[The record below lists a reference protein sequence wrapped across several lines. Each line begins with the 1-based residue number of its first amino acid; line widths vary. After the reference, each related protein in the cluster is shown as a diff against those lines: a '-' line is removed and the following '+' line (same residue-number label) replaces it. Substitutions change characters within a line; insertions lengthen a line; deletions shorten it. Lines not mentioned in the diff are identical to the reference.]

1 MTSERSLVPE
11 GLSPAV
17 SPAAVKPSGAVTLMG
32 RLLRGEGRWSRRD
45 RGPGGW
51 IGWLV
56 RPCRAQGCPV
66 PRRRGSFGA
75 FVDGE
80 LDLRDVRPGRRRG
93 LRPLAVGQ
101 DSDEGFVA
109 VGLAKAA
116 ASCSLSASRLSR
128 SPSCGPRCRFPGV
141 GGDGRE
147 DPAGHGHE
155 RRGEGDAGGAVGGVG
170 AEDSVEVLFDLG
182 HVPVGAAG
190 AIRRGI
196 AEDLGGGEVRLER
209 LTRTGD
215 TIGKHGVEPRRV
227 RRARPE

>member
-1 MTSERSLVPE
+1 VPE

-56 RPCRAQGCPV
+56 RPCRGQGCRA
-66 PRRRGSFGA
+66 PRRRGSLSA

-80 LDLRDVRPGRRRG
+80 LDLRDVRSGGRRG

-101 DSDEGFVA
+101 DADEGFVGI
-109 VGLAKAA
+109 GLVEG
-116 ASCSLSASRLSR
+116 SGELVFECCGVEESFG
-128 SPSCGPRCRFPGV
+128 GPRCGFTGV

-147 DPAGHGHE
+147 DPTGHGHE

-182 HVPVGAAG
+182 HVSVCAAG
-190 AIRRGI
+190 AI
-196 AEDLGGGEVRLER
+196 GEALPRISAAVRCGLSA
-209 LTRTGD
+209 L
-215 TIGKHGVEPRRV
+215 P
-227 RRARPE
+227 APETPLASTALSPAGAASPA